1 MDSWKYGKFRDMDVS
16 VIEEAAGRYSKRIIR
31 LSKEVKHWKVLDTLK
46 ERVDSIKKLMPLIM
60 DLRNPAMR
68 DRHWRQLME
77 EVGKSFDPHSDDFTL
92 EKVLDLGLEH
102 HQDTISALSG
112 AAGKELAIEEAINK
126 ITAQWE
132 SLPLDLTEYKAEYL
146 KLRSVDD
153 LYSALDD
160 NAVAISTMKASRY
173 ATSFLG
179 ELDKG
184 TRLGC
189 RWEKSLSN
197 ISETVEMM
205 MGVQRKW

>member
-1 MDSWKYGKFRDMDVS
+1 M
-16 VIEEAAGRYSKRIIR
+16 R
-31 LSKEVKHWKVLDTLK
+31 LLFG
-46 ERVDSIKKLMPLIM
+46 
-60 DLRNPAMR
+60 
-68 DRHWRQLME
+68 Q
-77 EVGKSFDPHSDDFTL
+77 VGKSFDPHSDDFTL

-179 ELDKG
+179 ELDKYPAQPTPIPPRASPLLPSPLYPISLPSDIPPSPVPPPPPSTPPPTLLAVPFLPSPLLFSPLCLR
-184 TRLGC
+184 TRGAC
-189 RWEKSLSN
+189 
-197 ISETVEMM
+197 
-205 MGVQRKW
+205 